1 MRGKDLRHLDSH
13 PKLDVVE
20 WQDAPPPLVTSLDPK
35 GRGPRRFLSPTLI
48 GLLGTL
54 LLHALV
60 IQSVPFGR
68 GPTAR
73 PPEAQE
79 SGASPKSNTQS
90 SEGLVLISLST
101 ASSQPAAIRN
111 LISAL
116 PDLSKMKIKS
126 PIDVE
131 PPALLNVE
139 TLALSEETQ
148 ASSTSSDGDA
158 DAEKAR
164 LFGIYTGQ
172 IQARIDRVWRRPR
185 TPVNEGAESTVPT
198 DSADYFQCEAQIV
211 QDSIG
216 TVQEILLPR
225 CNGSAA
231 WQRSLVLAIQQASPL
246 PAPPSAKVFSR
257 SITLDFIG
265 IPYAAGSPE
274 DEYEFQSRTIAKS
287 N

>member
-1 MRGKDLRHLDSH
+1 MDRL

-20 WQDAPPPLVTSLDPK
+20 WQDVPPPLVPSLDPK
-35 GRGPRRFLSPTLI
+35 GRGPRRFLSPTLM

-54 LLHALV
+54 LLHALM
-60 IQSVPFGR
+60 IQSVPFGSR
-68 GPTAR
+68 GPTVR

-79 SGASPKSNTQS
+79 SDTSPKSNTQS
-90 SEGLVLISLST
+90 SEGLVLISLT
-101 ASSQPAAIRN
+101 TVNLPPAAMQNAIP
-111 LISAL
+111 AL
-116 PDLSKMKIKS
+116 PDLSKMRIKP

-131 PPALLNVE
+131 PPTLLNVE
-139 TLALSEETQ
+139 TLALSEEAQ
-148 ASSTSSDGDA
+148 ASSASRDGA
-158 DAEKAR
+158 EDAEKAR

-185 TPVNEGAESTVPT
+185 TPVNDGTESTAAA
-198 DSADYFQCEAQIV
+198 DSADSFQCEAQVV
-211 QDSIG
+211 QDATG
-216 TVQEILLPR
+216 MVQEILLPR

-257 SITLDFIG
+257 SVTLDFIG
-265 IPYAAGSPE
+265 IPYGSGAAE
-274 DEYEFQSRTIAKS
+274 QDYEFEPRAVVGS